1 MVDSTLKN
9 ASILIVDDQQAN
21 IDILKGLLILQG
33 YINVKT
39 LTDPRQVYD
48 AFIGFK
54 PDLILLDLVMPHLNG
69 FQIMKQLRPLI
80 PEDSY
85 LPILV
90 LTADVTAEAKRKALK
105 DGAKDF
111 LTKPFDLIEVDLRI
125 KNLLKTRYLHMQLEN
140 QNKVLEEKVQERTF
154 LLGKA
159 NKDLKKANEELQLLD
174 DAKNEF
180 LHIISHEIRTPLNG
194 ILGFTDIL
202 REELKCSEFAED
214 INSLGESANR
224 LFNFSKIALLIT
236 ELRTKTRSVKRQ
248 DVLFSFL
255 MESAMEKLK
264 NKIQSGK
271 IEIICNSPPAIT
283 IPAEQELLQICFE
296 NILENAIKYSDE
308 AGKITVNCSSVS
320 GVIVCE
326 FVDEGKGFSNDTFKN
341 LFSLFNPG
349 EQHIDKNTGLDL
361 ALVKHIMDA
370 HKGNIKVQNNEAKG
384 ATVRLEFVE

>member
-111 LTKPFDLIEVDLRI
+111 LTKP
-125 KNLLKTRYLHMQLEN
+125 TM
-140 QNKVLEEKVQERTF
+140 
-154 LLGKA
+154 
-159 NKDLKKANEELQLLD
+159 
-174 DAKNEF
+174 
-180 LHIISHEIRTPLNG
+180 
-194 ILGFTDIL
+194 
-202 REELKCSEFAED
+202 
-214 INSLGESANR
+214 
-224 LFNFSKIALLIT
+224 IAL
-236 ELRTKTRSVKRQ
+236 
-248 DVLFSFL
+248 
-255 MESAMEKLK
+255 
-264 NKIQSGK
+264 
-271 IEIICNSPPAIT
+271 
-283 IPAEQELLQICFE
+283 
-296 NILENAIKYSDE
+296 
-308 AGKITVNCSSVS
+308 
-320 GVIVCE
+320 
-326 FVDEGKGFSNDTFKN
+326 
-341 LFSLFNPG
+341 
-349 EQHIDKNTGLDL
+349 
-361 ALVKHIMDA
+361 
-370 HKGNIKVQNNEAKG
+370 
-384 ATVRLEFVE
+384 